1 MTWFELIKQV
11 VRVPEAAAYY
21 GLQVNRNG
29 MACCPFHDDRHPSLK
44 LNEDYFYCFGCGEH
58 GDVIDLTAR
67 LLGLS
72 SREAAKKLAYDF
84 GLSPDKPPNV
94 GRPRT
99 RTQELRDYRNRL
111 RRWKAEFAPR
121 SPEDEPDERYVE
133 ACKKLD
139 YIEYLMDT
147 LKKEARQNGKE
158 QKVA

>member
-1 MTWFELIKQV
+1 MNLYKTVKAS
-11 VRVPEAAAYY
+11 VRVPEAAERY
-21 GLQVNRNG
+21 GLDVGRSG
-29 MACCPFHDDRHPSLK
+29 MTRCIFHDDRNPSMK

-67 LLGLS
+67 LFGLS
-72 SREAAKKLAYDF
+72 SREAAKKLAHDF

-94 GRPRT
+94 SRPRT
-99 RTQELRDYRNRL
+99 KMQELRDYRNRL

-139 YIEYLMDT
+139 YVEYLM
-147 LKKEARQNGKE
+147 KEAQENGKK